1 MMKIQMKK
9 VGVIVGAALVGVLTF
24 SAISFAQTPDT
35 SGGNTPLMERVQQG
49 IQNGLQNGFQRGG
62 PGGRGGMGGPGAFG
76 EERGMRGG
84 DNHEELAAALGM
96 TEDELHTAIQGGQT
110 IEEIAT
116 EKGVDLQAF
125 FLEQAQEHLT
135 QAVTDGKLTQEE
147 ADARLAEIQT
157 AIENGEFPG
166 HRGPGGFGDEMGMGM
181 RGGERDGALAEAL
194 GMTQDELHTAIQGG
208 QTIEEIATE
217 KGVDLQAFFLEQAK
231 ENLTQ
236 AVTDGKLTQEEAD
249 ARLAEIQTAIENGE
263 FPGHH
268 GPRGSHEFGMGGPMG
283 ERDGDLAAALGM
295 TQDELHTAIQG
306 GQTIE
311 EIATEKGVD
320 LQAFFLEQAQEHL
333 TQAVTDG
340 KLTQEE
346 ADARLAEIQTAIENG
361 EFPGHRGPGM
371 GDFGPRGEQG
381 GRGQQGGRGGQG
393 GRHNR

>member
-1 MMKIQMKK
+1 MKIQMKK
-9 VGVIVGAALVGVLTF
+9 AGVIVGAALVGVLTF

-35 SGGNTPLMERVQQG
+35 STGDAPLMQRIQQG
-49 IQNGLQNGFQRGG
+49 IQSGLQNGFQRGG
-62 PGGRGGMGGPGAFG
+62 PGGRGGMGGPGSFG
-76 EERGMRGG
+76 DMREMREMRGG
-84 DNHEELAAALGM
+84 EQHEELAAALGM

-110 IEEIAT
+110 IEEIAA

-125 FLEQAQEHLT
+125 FLENAKENLT

-166 HRGPGGFGDEMGMGM
+166 QRGPGGFGDEMGMGM

-231 ENLTQ
+231 E
-236 AVTDGKLTQEEAD
+236 
-249 ARLAEIQTAIENGE
+249 
-263 FPGHH
+263 H
-268 GPRGSHEFGMGGPMG
+268 M
-283 ERDGDLAAALGM
+283 
-295 TQDELHTAIQG
+295 
-306 GQTIE
+306 
-311 EIATEKGVD
+311 
-320 LQAFFLEQAQEHL
+320 

-381 GRGQQGGRGGQG
+381 GRGGQG